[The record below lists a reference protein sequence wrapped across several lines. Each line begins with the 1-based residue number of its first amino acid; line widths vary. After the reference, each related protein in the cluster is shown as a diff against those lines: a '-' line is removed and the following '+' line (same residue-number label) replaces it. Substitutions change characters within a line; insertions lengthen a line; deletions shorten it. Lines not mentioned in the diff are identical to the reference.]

1 MRNIFN
7 VVWVL
12 GLMMAAAPVLAQET
26 VTDIVTKANN
36 VAYYEGNDGRAR
48 VTMTITDSQGR
59 SRKRVFTILRRD
71 MADGGE
77 QKYFVH
83 FKEPADVREMVYMVW
98 KYVNKDDDRWLYLP
112 AMDLVRRIAATDKRS
127 SFVGSHFVYE
137 DISGRSL
144 DLDTHELT
152 GEQEGRYVIK
162 NTPKD
167 LSGVEFSYFNV
178 HIDKKSYMPVK
189 GEYFDK
195 QGKLSRTVEALEV
208 KDINGHPTVV
218 KSQATE
224 VASGAKT
231 IVEFGDVKYDIGL
244 TDDIFTERYLRR
256 PPQQWLE

>member
-1 MRNIFN
+1 MRGSMSIA
-7 VVWVL
+7 WLL
-12 GLMMAAAPVLAQET
+12 GITVIAAPVLAQET

-36 VAYYEGNDGRAR
+36 VAYYEGNDGRAK

-59 SRKRVFTILRRD
+59 SRKRVFTILRKD

-152 GEQEGRYVIK
+152 GEQEGKYIIK

-167 LSGVEFSYFNV
+167 PAGVEFSYFNV
-178 HIDKKSYMPVK
+178 LIDKKTYMPMK
-189 GEYFDK
+189 AEYYDK
-195 QGKLSRTVEALEV
+195 QGKLTRTVEALEV
-208 KDINGHPTVV
+208 KDMSGHPTVV

-224 VASGAKT
+224 MASGAKT
-231 IVEFGDVKYDIGL
+231 VTEFQNVTYDIGL
-244 TDDIFTERYLRR
+244 TDDVFTERYLRR